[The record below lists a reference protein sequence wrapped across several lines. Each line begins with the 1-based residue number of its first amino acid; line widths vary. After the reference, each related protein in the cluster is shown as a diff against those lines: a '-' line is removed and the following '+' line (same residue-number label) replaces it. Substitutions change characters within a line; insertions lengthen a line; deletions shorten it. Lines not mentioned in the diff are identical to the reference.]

1 MKRYKVRKH
10 GGMTKFTESLNR
22 FLINLLVSIVISIL
36 SIDIHIPYRHILI
49 TVLIV
54 LIISELQLAVDH
66 RISLDIKYTGWVAI
80 KIAFIL
86 GIITIFVN
94 GLLI

>member
-1 MKRYKVRKH
+1 
-10 GGMTKFTESLNR
+10 MTKFTESLNR
-22 FLINLLVSIVISIL
+22 FLINLLISIMISIL

-49 TVLIV
+49 TVFIV
-54 LIISELQLAVDH
+54 LVVSELQLAVDH
-66 RISLDIKYTGWVAI
+66 RIRLDVRYTGWVAI
-80 KIAFIL
+80 KIAFII